1 MLQLIQDNFLVFL
14 VLGIVMYKFR
24 VLLLTMLKDYLVA
37 FFTLL
42 ALVGVLYSFEVGFG
56 VAYEQAV
63 TLLSDVVSKFG
74 SSSEPD

>member
-14 VLGIVMYKFR
+14 VLGIVIYKFR
-24 VLLLTMLKDYLVA
+24 VLLLTLLRDYLVA

-74 SSSEPD
+74 STSEPD